1 MIPFPIENVRKG
13 GVSYMDIYGYARVS
27 TKDQNLAR
35 QLNDFEEI
43 GIERRFVII
52 DEQSGKDFDR
62 RGYNTL
68 VGTELTAPLLHE
80 GDLLVIHS
88 IDRMG
93 RNYTEIQDQWK
104 YITHT
109 LKANIRVLDMP
120 LLDTSI
126 SKESLDNR
134 FIADLTLQILAYVAE
149 KERQNINTRQ
159 RQGIDSM
166 PVVNGKRVSSKTGRA
181 TGRPAAEFPGE
192 WEKYYSE
199 WKSGEITAK
208 QAMDNM
214 ELKRTTFYKLVK
226 MWEER

>member
-1 MIPFPIENVRKG
+1 
-13 GVSYMDIYGYARVS
+13 MDIYGYARVS

-35 QLNDFEEI
+35 QLKDFEEM
-43 GIERRFVII
+43 GIERRFVIV
-52 DEQSGKDFDR
+52 DEQSGKDFNR

-93 RNYTEIQDQWK
+93 RNYTEIQEQWK

-109 LKANIRVLDMP
+109 LKANIKVLDMP

-126 SKESLDNR
+126 SKDSLDNR

-149 KERQNINTRQ
+149 KERLNIKTRQ
-159 RQGIDSM
+159 REGIASM
-166 PVVNGKRVSSKTGRA
+166 PVIEGKRISSKTGRA
-181 TGRPAAEFPGE
+181 TGRPAAEFPEE

-199 WKSGEITAK
+199 WKSENITAK
-208 QAMDNM
+208 KCMDDMN
-214 ELKRTTFYKLVK
+214 LKRTTFYKLVK
-226 MWEER
+226 MWEERGDTFI

>member
-1 MIPFPIENVRKG
+1 
-13 GVSYMDIYGYARVS
+13 MDIYGYARVS

-35 QLNDFEEI
+35 QLKDFEEI

-52 DEQSGKDFDR
+52 DEQSGKDFNR
-62 RGYNTL
+62 KGYNTL

-93 RNYTEIQDQWK
+93 RNYTEIQEQWK

-109 LKANIRVLDMP
+109 LKANIKVLDMP

-126 SKESLDNR
+126 SKDSLDNR

-159 RQGIDSM
+159 KQGIASM
-166 PVVNGKRVSSKTGRA
+166 PVINGKRVSSKTGKA
-181 TGRPAAEFPGE
+181 TGRPAAEFPEE
-192 WEKYYSE
+192 WEKYYTE
-199 WKSGEITAK
+199 WKSKSVTAK
-208 QAMDNM
+208 KCMDDM
-214 ELKRTTFYKLVK
+214 KLKRTTFYKLVK
-226 MWEER
+226 LWENSHEANN

>member
-1 MIPFPIENVRKG
+1 
-13 GVSYMDIYGYARVS
+13 MDIYGYARVS

-35 QLNDFEEI
+35 QLKDFAEM

-52 DEQSGKDFDR
+52 DEQSGKNFNR

-93 RNYTEIQDQWK
+93 RNYTEIQEQWK

-109 LKANIRVLDMP
+109 LKANIKVMDMP

-126 SKESLDNR
+126 SKDSLDNK

-166 PVVNGKRVSSKTGRA
+166 PVINGKRVSSKTGKA
-181 TGRPAAEFPGE
+181 TGRPAAEFPEE
-192 WEKYYSE
+192 WENHYSE
-199 WKSGEITAK
+199 WKSENITAK
-208 QAMDNM
+208 KCMDDM
-214 ELKRTTFYKLVK
+214 ALKRTTFYKLVK
-226 MWEER
+226 MWEKDGKSPYIEKGIRNPR

>member
-1 MIPFPIENVRKG
+1 
-13 GVSYMDIYGYARVS
+13 MDIYGYARVS

-35 QLNDFEEI
+35 QLKDFEEM

-52 DEQSGKDFDR
+52 DEQSGKDFNR

-80 GDLLVIHS
+80 GDLLIIHS

-93 RNYTEIQDQWK
+93 RNYTEIQEQWK

-109 LKANIRVLDMP
+109 LKANIKVLDMP

-126 SKESLDNR
+126 SKDSLDNR

-149 KERQNINTRQ
+149 KERQNINARQ
-159 RQGIDSM
+159 KQGIASM
-166 PVVNGKRVSSKTGRA
+166 PIIDGKRVSSKTGKA
-181 TGRPAAEFPGE
+181 TGRPAAEFPEE
-192 WEKYYSE
+192 WKKHYTE
-199 WKSGEITAK
+199 WKSGNITAK
-208 QAMDNM
+208 GCMDGM

-226 MWEER
+226 MWEERK

>member
-1 MIPFPIENVRKG
+1 
-13 GVSYMDIYGYARVS
+13 MDIYGYARVS

-35 QLNDFEEI
+35 QLKDFEEM
-43 GIERRFVII
+43 GIERRFVIV
-52 DEQSGKDFDR
+52 DEQSGKDFNR

-93 RNYTEIQDQWK
+93 RNYTEIQEQWK

-109 LKANIRVLDMP
+109 LKANIKVLDMP

-126 SKESLDNR
+126 SKDSLDNR

-149 KERQNINTRQ
+149 KERLNIKTRQ
-159 RQGIDSM
+159 KEGIASM
-166 PVVNGKRVSSKTGRA
+166 PVIDGKRISSKTGKA
-181 TGRPAAEFPGE
+181 TGRPAAEFPEE
-192 WEKYYSE
+192 WQKYYTE
-199 WKSGEITAK
+199 WKSENITAK
-208 QAMDNM
+208 KCMDDMN
-214 ELKRTTFYKLVK
+214 LKRTTFYKLVK
-226 MWEER
+226 MWEERGENPLYKKKEEL

>member
-1 MIPFPIENVRKG
+1 
-13 GVSYMDIYGYARVS
+13 MDIYGYARVS

-35 QLNDFEEI
+35 QLKDFEEI
-43 GIERRFVII
+43 GIERRFIII
-52 DEQSGKDFDR
+52 DEQSGKDFNR

-93 RNYTEIQDQWK
+93 RNYTEIQEQWK

-109 LKANIRVLDMP
+109 LKANIKVLDMP

-126 SKESLDNR
+126 SKDSLDNR

-159 RQGIDSM
+159 KQGRASM
-166 PVVNGKRVSSKTGRA
+166 PIIDGKRVSSKTGKA
-181 TGRPAAEFPGE
+181 TGRPAAEFPEE
-192 WEKYYSE
+192 WEKYYAE
-199 WKSGEITAK
+199 WKSGNITAK
-208 QAMDNM
+208 GGMDGM

-226 MWEER
+226 MWEERKQIKA

>member
-1 MIPFPIENVRKG
+1 
-13 GVSYMDIYGYARVS
+13 MDIYGYARVS

-35 QLNDFEEI
+35 QLKDFEEM

-52 DEQSGKDFDR
+52 DEQSGKDFNR

-93 RNYTEIQDQWK
+93 RNYTEIQEQWK

-109 LKANIRVLDMP
+109 LKANIKVLDMP

-126 SKESLDNR
+126 SKDSLDNR

-159 RQGIDSM
+159 KQGIASM
-166 PVVNGKRVSSKTGRA
+166 PVINGKRVSSKTGKA
-181 TGRPAAEFPGE
+181 TGRPAAEFPEE
-192 WEKYYSE
+192 WEKYYTE
-199 WKSGEITAK
+199 WKSGNITAK
-208 QAMDNM
+208 RCMDDM

-226 MWEER
+226 IWEERKQIKV

>member
-1 MIPFPIENVRKG
+1 
-13 GVSYMDIYGYARVS
+13 MDIYGYARVS

-35 QLNDFEEI
+35 QLKDFEEM
-43 GIERRFVII
+43 GIERRFVIV
-52 DEQSGKDFDR
+52 DEQSGKDFNR

-93 RNYTEIQDQWK
+93 RNYTEIQEQWK

-109 LKANIRVLDMP
+109 LKANIKVLDMP

-126 SKESLDNR
+126 SKDSLDNR

-149 KERQNINTRQ
+149 KERLNIKTRQ
-159 RQGIDSM
+159 KEGIASM
-166 PVVNGKRVSSKTGRA
+166 PVIDGKRISSKTGKA
-181 TGRPAAEFPGE
+181 SGRPATEFPKE
-192 WEKYYSE
+192 WEKYYTE
-199 WKSGEITAK
+199 WKSENITAK
-208 QAMDNM
+208 KCMDDLN
-214 ELKRTTFYKLVK
+214 LKRTTFYKLVK
-226 MWEER
+226 MWEERGETLLYKKKEE

>member
-1 MIPFPIENVRKG
+1 
-13 GVSYMDIYGYARVS
+13 MDIYGYARVS

-35 QLNDFEEI
+35 QLKDFEEM

-52 DEQSGKDFDR
+52 DEQSGKDFNR

-93 RNYTEIQDQWK
+93 RNYTEIQEQWK

-109 LKANIRVLDMP
+109 LKANIKVLDMP

-126 SKESLDNR
+126 SKDSLDNR

-149 KERQNINTRQ
+149 KERQNIKTRQ
-159 RQGIDSM
+159 KEGIASM
-166 PVVNGKRVSSKTGRA
+166 PVIDGKRVSSKTGKA
-181 TGRPAAEFPGE
+181 TGRPAAEFPE
-192 WEKYYSE
+192 DWEKYYSE

-226 MWEER
+226 MWEERE

>member
-1 MIPFPIENVRKG
+1 
-13 GVSYMDIYGYARVS
+13 MDIYGYARVS

-35 QLNDFEEI
+35 QLKDFEEM
-43 GIERRFVII
+43 GIERRFVIV
-52 DEQSGKDFDR
+52 DEQSGKDFNR

-93 RNYTEIQDQWK
+93 RNYTEIQEQWK

-109 LKANIRVLDMP
+109 LKANIKVLDMP
-120 LLDTSI
+120 LLDTSV
-126 SKESLDNR
+126 SKDSLDNR

-149 KERQNINTRQ
+149 KERLNIKTRQ
-159 RQGIDSM
+159 KEGIASM
-166 PVVNGKRVSSKTGRA
+166 PVIDGKRVSSKTGKA
-181 TGRPAAEFPGE
+181 TGRPAAEFPEE

-199 WKSGEITAK
+199 WKSENITAK
-208 QAMDNM
+208 KCMDDMN
-214 ELKRTTFYKLVK
+214 LKRTTFYKLVK
-226 MWEER
+226 MWEERGETLLYKKKEEY

>member
-1 MIPFPIENVRKG
+1 
-13 GVSYMDIYGYARVS
+13 MDIYGYARVS

-35 QLNDFEEI
+35 QLKDFEEM

-52 DEQSGKDFDR
+52 DEQSGKDFNR

-93 RNYTEIQDQWK
+93 RNYTEIQEQWK

-109 LKANIRVLDMP
+109 LKANIKVLDMP

-126 SKESLDNR
+126 SKDSLDNR

-149 KERQNINTRQ
+149 KERLNIKTRQ
-159 RQGIDSM
+159 KDGIASM
-166 PVVNGKRVSSKTGRA
+166 PVIGGKKMSSKTGRA
-181 TGRPAAEFPGE
+181 TGRPAAEFPEE

-199 WKSGEITAK
+199 WKSEKITAK
-208 QAMDNM
+208 KCMDAM

-226 MWEER
+226 MWEERR

>member
-1 MIPFPIENVRKG
+1 
-13 GVSYMDIYGYARVS
+13 MDIYGYARVS

-35 QLNDFEEI
+35 QLKDFEEM
-43 GIERRFVII
+43 GIERRYVII
-52 DEQSGKDFDR
+52 DEQSGKNFNR

-104 YITHT
+104 YITQT
-109 LKANIRVLDMP
+109 LKANIKVLDMP
-120 LLDTSI
+120 LLDTSV
-126 SKESLDNR
+126 SKDSLDSK

-159 RQGIDSM
+159 KEGIAAM
-166 PVVNGKRVSSKTGRA
+166 PIINGKRISSKTGNA
-181 TGRPAAEFPGE
+181 TGRPSAKFPEE
-192 WEKYYSE
+192 WEKYYSD
-199 WKSGEITAK
+199 WKAENITAK
-208 QAMDNM
+208 KCMDDM

-226 MWEER
+226 VWEDSQEVE